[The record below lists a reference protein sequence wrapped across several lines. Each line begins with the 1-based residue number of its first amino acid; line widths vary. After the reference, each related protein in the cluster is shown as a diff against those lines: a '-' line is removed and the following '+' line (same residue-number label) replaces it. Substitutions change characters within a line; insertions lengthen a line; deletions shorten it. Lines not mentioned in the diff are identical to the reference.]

1 MGYHFITASKD
12 ASVYLQ
18 QPNQNTGLDEIIEV
32 SKIYYGTI
40 KDISRGLLQFD
51 LSYLSQSIQN
61 GNVSLEEVELV
72 LREADT
78 EEIPLDYTIYGY
90 SVYSSWEMGSGTR
103 FDKISTQGATWNYRE
118 GDSQLDWLDT
128 ILIPGLDANPNNGAG
143 GAWYTSVSSSQS
155 YSYQSADVKMDVK
168 DIVDSWLSGS
178 ITNNGL
184 ILKHSNAFENDEND
198 YGILKF
204 FSKETHTIYQPK
216 LMVSWDSQVFTTGS
230 LSALDVEQEII
241 IKVKNLKKEYRKG
254 SKAKIR
260 VSGRELYPVK
270 TFSSSFSYGTTKYLP
285 SNTEYQVRD
294 YESNDVIIPFG
305 TNSRLNCDTS
315 GNYIEFDFTNWES
328 NREYSLEF
336 RVVNSG
342 VEKYFEDDITF
353 NIID

>member
-1 MGYHFITASKD
+1 MGYFFITASKD

-40 KDISRGLLQFD
+40 KDISRGLLKFD
-51 LSYLSQSIQN
+51 LNHLSQSIQS
-61 GNVSLEEVELV
+61 GSVTLSDAELV
-72 LREADT
+72 LRETET
-78 EEIPLDYTIYGY
+78 EEIPLEYTIYGY
-90 SVYSSWEMGSGTR
+90 PVYSSWEMGSGTR

-128 ILIPGLDANPNNGAG
+128 ILVPGLDANPNSGAG

-155 YSYQSADVKMDVK
+155 FNYQSADIKMDVK
-168 DIVDSWLSGS
+168 DIVSNWLSGS
-178 ITNNGL
+178 ITNNG
-184 ILKHSNAFENDEND
+184 IIIKHSNSLENDEND

-216 LMVSWDSQVFTTGS
+216 LVVSWNDQVFSTGS
-230 LSALDVEQEII
+230 LLPLDIEQDIV

-260 VSGRELYPVK
+260 VVGRELHPVK
-270 TFSSSFSYGTTKYLP
+270 TFTNSFSYGTTKYLP
-285 SNTEYQVRD
+285 EIAEYQVRD
-294 YESNDVIIPFG
+294 YESNDIIIPFG
-305 TNSRLNCDTS
+305 SNSKISCDTS
-315 GNYIEFDFTNWES
+315 GNYIQFDFTNWES
-328 NREYSLEF
+328 NRAYSLEF
-336 RVVNSG
+336 RVVESG